1 MRGCAVHVLSSPQHL
16 TIMALHFVATS
27 VLTSDGI
34 DGGKEEAL
42 ETEEARRSR
51 KEAEEAGRKPLF
63 EQLRMLKEKQQEEF
77 DANTKLMYG
86 PQMALTEEDAEYLD
100 DVERTRSKAME
111 ARAVTE
117 QRALEAFR
125 AARSQLVVSSS
136 VVALEGNSTYADPS
150 RVPAAGAPLSA
161 ASSSSTAA
169 AGAGGGY
176 LVIPAKKDNASTF
189 TAQPVITA
197 KKRRKV
203 DDAHGNSSN
212 SSSNSGN
219 ASSNGSGGKGGGGGD
234 GQEPS
239 KRAKGA
245 AEGDAFKPS
254 NAGAATAGPA
264 GGGGGGGGGAALS
277 LLGGYGSDEDED

>member
-1 MRGCAVHVLSSPQHL
+1 
-16 TIMALHFVATS
+16 MALHFVATS

-63 EQLRMLKEKQQEEF
+63 EQLRMIKEKQQEDF
-77 DANTKLMYG
+77 DNNTRLMYG
-86 PQMALTEEDAEYLD
+86 PQMALTEEDADFLG
-100 DVERTRSKAME
+100 DVERTRAKAME

-136 VVALEGNSTYADPS
+136 IVALEGNSTYADPS
-150 RVPAAGAPLSA
+150 RVLAAVAPTL
-161 ASSSSTAA
+161 ASSSSSSFNASNAA
-169 AGAGGGY
+169 AGGSGGY
-176 LVIPAKKDNASTF
+176 LVIPVKKDNASTF

-203 DDAHGNSSN
+203 DGAQGDSSN
-212 SSSNSGN
+212 DGGSGSSSGN
-219 ASSNGSGGKGGGGGD
+219 
-234 GQEPS
+234 GQESS
-239 KRAKGA
+239 KRTKGA
-245 AEGDAFKPS
+245 AGGDASKPS
-254 NAGAATAGPA
+254 PTGAATGAPGVTA
-264 GGGGGGGGGAALS
+264 GGVVAGAGTGAGAALS
-277 LLGGYGSDEDED
+277 LLGGYGSDEDDD

>member
-1 MRGCAVHVLSSPQHL
+1 
-16 TIMALHFVATS
+16 MALHFIATS

-150 RVPAAGAPLSA
+150 RVPVAGAPLSA
-161 ASSSSTAA
+161 ASSSSTAATA

-219 ASSNGSGGKGGGGGD
+219 ASSNGSGGKSGGGGGD

-245 AEGDAFKPS
+245 AEGDDPKPS
-254 NAGAATAGPA
+254 NAGVATAGPA
-264 GGGGGGGGGAALS
+264 GGGGGAALS